1 MPKASACRID
11 QVLSVIEDK
20 WTLGIIHELGA
31 GPRRTLEILGA
42 FKGLS
47 PRTLGHRLKR
57 LTRSGILT
65 RKSFPESPP
74 RVEWSLTEKG
84 REVLIVV
91 AAIAEVATRWGVEA
105 ARDRASECRVCVAA
119 ESEQATQRV
128 KQSKPVAEELIPA
141 QAAPHAKI
149 RKRTDVTLL

>member
-11 QVLSVIEDK
+11 RVLGVLEDK
-20 WTLGIIHELGA
+20 WTLGIIHELSA

-47 PRTLGHRLKR
+47 PRTLGMRLKK
-57 LTRSGILT
+57 LTQAGILS

-74 RVEWSLTEKG
+74 RVEWSLTKRG
-84 REVLIVV
+84 GDVLIVV
-91 AAIAEVATRWGVEA
+91 SSIAELAKRWGIEHQNGSA
-105 ARDRASECRVCVAA
+105 PECRLCRASEPEAGAR
-119 ESEQATQRV
+119 QD
-128 KQSKPVAEELIPA
+128 KPSPIEDSSPPQPA
-141 QAAPHAKI
+141 PSRT